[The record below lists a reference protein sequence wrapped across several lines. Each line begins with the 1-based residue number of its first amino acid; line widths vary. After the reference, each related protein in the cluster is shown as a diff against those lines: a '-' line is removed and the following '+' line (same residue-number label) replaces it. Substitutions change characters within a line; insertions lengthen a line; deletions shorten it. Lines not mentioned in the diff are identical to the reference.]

1 MGGSKKQTVGYRY
14 YLGMHMILCHG
25 PIDRINSISVD
36 DRVAWAGSEEGGTI
50 NIQNS
55 GLFGGD
61 EREGGISGLVDIEM
75 GASTQG
81 QNSYLLSRL
90 GSLIP
95 AFRGVVGAVLN
106 RPYLGVNPYL
116 KKWSFNG
123 TRVHKSTGGATQ
135 WYDEKSEII
144 PNDADSQEILNSFKG
159 LYWTLACTGDNG
171 FGGCFCASTTSNSF
185 VIGGSSSVTYA
196 INVRI
201 RGVVEL
207 NTYTGGQ
214 SIGSSF
220 FYKDATGFRS
230 LWNIYKIHI
239 SDPGIEYYV
248 NATPSNVNGIFSV
261 DYIATIFAKGG
272 STVTISADSSDG
284 AQTKNTSVSVSDD
297 DPSSPILVSQPFIG
311 QFIQVDAVSVSKQI
325 DMNPA
330 HIIRECLVD
339 PDWGM
344 GYQTSDIDDTS
355 FMAAAD
361 TLFTEGLGISILW
374 DKSMTI
380 DEFVKE
386 IVRHIDA
393 ALYVSRTTGKFVLKL
408 IRDDYDV
415 GTLITLDES
424 NISSISNPSKPTFGE
439 LSNSVTVK
447 FWNYKTGNDDS
458 INVTDTALAQMQSQ
472 VIDAPIQYPGFSN
485 KRNATVAAQRD
496 LRSLSSTFL
505 SCTIYTDQTAKDLNV
520 GDVFKFSWAKW
531 KITDMVMRVTE
542 IAFGD
547 GKNNRIRISCSEDVF
562 VTPLTQVI
570 IDSETEW
577 VNPSQPPSAVPAQMA
592 TEIPYLEI
600 VQNLGQTQID
610 TTLGTNPEIGY
621 VLAAA
626 ARPSS
631 AINGR
636 IWTDDGTGYE
646 DANSLDFCPYGTLQN
661 DTLQTTT
668 SLTLDNAADL
678 DEVSVGSYVQ
688 IGTDPD
694 TMELCRVDTVD
705 AVNSIITVGRGC
717 LDTTPKAHLAGTEL
731 FFWDFYNG
739 YDPVEYVLGESI
751 DVKVTAT
758 TGQGTLDVSA
768 ASPMTVNLNQRA
780 YRPYPPGKFQIN
792 GSYYPAG
799 PLDGTLTLTW
809 TGRDRLQQT
818 SGTIYDHTAN
828 TIGPEAGTTYR
839 VQGYVN
845 DVLVHTEEPAVSGT
859 SWVPTNGTV
868 RIEIHSKR
876 DGVYSLQPA
885 MCEFEYSGSHLMV
898 IETSDDNR
906 SLETSDDVRVTE
918 D

>member
-25 PIDRINSISVD
+25 PIDKINRIMVE
-36 DRVAWAGSEEGGTI
+36 DRIAWEGEETGGTI
-50 NIQNS
+50 DIQNS

-81 QNSYLLSRL
+81 QNSYLLSQL

-123 TRVHKSTGGATQ
+123 TRINKTTGGATQ
-135 WYDEKSEII
+135 WYDEKASLGFSGSEA
-144 PNDADSQEILNSFKG
+144 PNRPLIVKLECNSNPTGIFCTCDSLGEKTTTYSGVSGPMSIRVRGILEKNLMTFAPG
-159 LYWTLACTGDNG
+159 
-171 FGGCFCASTTSNSF
+171 
-185 VIGGSSSVTYA
+185 SVTLDSDA
-196 INVRI
+196 NMKVVK
-201 RGVVEL
+201 GVL
-207 NTYTGGQ
+207 STSQ
-214 SIGSSF
+214 
-220 FYKDATGFRS
+220 
-230 LWNIYKIHI
+230 
-239 SDPGIEYYV
+239 
-248 NATPSNVNGIFSV
+248 SNVNIYSIKVSNPSAIYYINAAHSTFDTTVWPVDFTFDIDVNNGSTIKVNYNSV
-261 DYIATIFAKGG
+261 D
-272 STVTISADSSDG
+272 SSQ
-284 AQTKNTSVSVSDD
+284 ASNRFNKVVSDD
-297 DPSSPILVSQPFIG
+297 TDLFVSQPFPG
-311 QFIQVDAVSVSKQI
+311 QFFQI
-325 DMNPA
+325 DGLRYSEDMNPA

-355 FMAAAD
+355 FMTAAD
-361 TLFTEGLGISILW
+361 TLYDEGLGISILW

-415 GTLITLDES
+415 NTLITLDES
-424 NISSISNPSKPTFGE
+424 NISSITNPSKPTFGE

-447 FWNYKTGNDDS
+447 FWNCVTGNDDS
-458 INVTDTALAQMQSQ
+458 INVTDTALSQMQGQ
-472 VIDAPIQYPGFSN
+472 VIDAPIQYPGFSH
-485 KRNATVAAQRD
+485 KRNATIAAQRD

-520 GDVFKFSWAKW
+520 GDVFRFSWAKW
-531 KITDMVMRVTE
+531 KITDMVMRITE

-547 GKNNRIRISCSEDVF
+547 GKTNRIRISCSEDVF

-570 IDSETEW
+570 VDSETEW

-646 DANSLDFCPYGTLQN
+646 DANALDFCPYGTLLI
-661 DTLQTTT
+661 DTDQITTT
-668 SLTLDNAADL
+668 LSLGNASDL
-678 DEVSVGSYVQ
+678 DEISVGSYVQ

-694 TMELCRVDTVD
+694 EMELCRVDTVD

-717 LDTTPKAHLAGTEL
+717 LDTTPKAHLSGTEL

-751 DVKVTAT
+751 DVKITAT
-758 TGQGTLDVSA
+758 TGQGTLDVSSA
-768 ASPMTVNLNQRA
+768 TPMTVNLNQRA
-780 YRPYPPGKFQIN
+780 YRPYPPGQFQIN
-792 GSYYPAG
+792 GDYYPLG
-799 PLDGTLTLTW
+799 PLGGILTITW
-809 TGRDRLQQT
+809 ADRDRLQQT
-818 SGTIYDHTAN
+818 SGTIYDHTAGN
-828 TIGPEAGTTYR
+828 IGPEAGTTYR

-845 DVLVHTEEPAVSGT
+845 GVLAHTEEPAVSGT
-859 SWVPTNGTV
+859 TWTPTSGTV
-868 RIEIHSKR
+868 RIEVHSKR
-876 DGVYSLQPA
+876 DGIYSLQPA
-885 MCEFEYSGSHLMV
+885 FVEFEYSNAAQRI
-898 IETSDDNR
+898 IETSDDIR
-906 SLETSDDVRVTE
+906 ATETGDDIRATE

>member
-25 PIDRINSISVD
+25 PIDKINRIMVE
-36 DRVAWAGSEEGGTI
+36 DRIAWEGEETGGTI
-50 NIQNS
+50 SIDKPS
-55 GLFGGD
+55 LFGGD

-81 QNSYLLSRL
+81 QNSYLLSQL

-123 TRVHKSTGGATQ
+123 TRIHRTTAGATQ
-135 WYDEKSEII
+135 WYDEKASLGFSGSEA
-144 PNDADSQEILNSFKG
+144 PNRPLIVKLECNSDPTSTFCTCDSLGEKTITYSGPSGSKSIRVRGILEKNLMTFAPG
-159 LYWTLACTGDNG
+159 
-171 FGGCFCASTTSNSF
+171 
-185 VIGGSSSVTYA
+185 SVTLDSDA
-196 INVRI
+196 NMKVVK
-201 RGVVEL
+201 GVLSTSQPLV
-207 NTYTGGQ
+207 
-214 SIGSSF
+214 
-220 FYKDATGFRS
+220 
-230 LWNIYKIHI
+230 NIY
-239 SDPGIEYYV
+239 SIEVSNPSAIYYINAAHSAFDSTVWPVDFTFDIDV
-248 NATPSNVNGIFSV
+248 NN
-261 DYIATIFAKGG
+261 G
-272 STVTISADSSDG
+272 STIKVNYNSIDSRQSSNKFNKIVSDG
-284 AQTKNTSVSVSDD
+284 TD
-297 DPSSPILVSQPFIG
+297 LFVSQPFPG
-311 QFIQVDAVSVSKQI
+311 QFFQI
-325 DMNPA
+325 DGFRYSEDMNPA

-355 FMAAAD
+355 FMTAAD
-361 TLFTEGLGISILW
+361 TLYDEGLGISILW

-415 GTLITLDES
+415 NTLITLNES

-447 FWNYKTGNDDS
+447 FWNCVTGNDDS
-458 INVTDTALAQMQSQ
+458 INVTDTALAQMQGQ
-472 VIDAPIQYPGFSN
+472 VIDAPIQYPGFSH
-485 KRNATVAAQRD
+485 KRNATIAAQRD

-520 GDVFKFSWAKW
+520 GDVFKFTWAKW

-547 GKNNRIRISCSEDVF
+547 GKTNRIRISCSEDVF

-570 IDSETEW
+570 VDSETEW
-577 VNPSQPPSAVPAQMA
+577 VNPSQPPSTVPAQMA

-646 DANSLDFCPYGTLQN
+646 DANALDFCPYGTLQS
-661 DTLQTTT
+661 DILQTTT

-694 TMELCRVDTVD
+694 EMELCRVDTVD

-839 VQGYVN
+839 VRGYVN

-859 SWVPTNGTV
+859 TWVPTYGTV

>member
-25 PIDRINSISVD
+25 PIDKINKIMVEDRI
-36 DRVAWAGSEEGGTI
+36 AWEGEETGGTI
-50 NIQNS
+50 SIDKPS
-55 GLFGGD
+55 LFGGD

-81 QNSYLLSRL
+81 QNSYLLSQL

-123 TRVHKSTGGATQ
+123 TRIHKTTGGATQ
-135 WYDEKSEII
+135 WYDERAEISAGGLAFDNIWKYKVEAPGSTADYSSPSYDDSSWSEG
-144 PNDADSQEILNSFKG
+144 NG
-159 LYWTLACTGDNG
+159 G
-171 FGGCFCASTTSNSF
+171 FGNSGSGFSTPRVNTP
-185 VIGGSSSVTYA
+185 
-196 INVRI
+196 
-201 RGVVEL
+201 L
-207 NTYTGGQ
+207 TYTSGMIVWIRKTIPKKNLSGPVIVWADN
-214 SIGSSF
+214 IGE
-220 FYKDATGFRS
+220 
-230 LWNIYKIHI
+230 LW
-239 SDPGIEYYV
+239 
-248 NATPSNVNGIFSV
+248 VNGVSIPLTAETIFKNT
-261 DYIATIFAKGG
+261 ATIPAGILQGQNVVVAK
-272 STVTISADSSDG
+272 VE
-284 AQTKNTSVSVSDD
+284 
-297 DPSSPILVSQPFIG
+297 
-311 QFIQVDAVSVSKQI
+311 DAGPAYFYAALEVKDHK

-344 GYQTSDIDDTS
+344 GYQASDIDDTS

-361 TLFTEGLGISILW
+361 TLFNEGLGISILW

-380 DEFVKE
+380 DEFIKE

-408 IRDDYDV
+408 IRNDYDV

-458 INVTDTALAQMQSQ
+458 INVTDTALAQMQGQ
-472 VIDAPIQYPGFSN
+472 VIDAPIQYPGFSH
-485 KRNATVAAQRD
+485 KRNATIAAQRD

-547 GKNNRIRISCSEDVF
+547 GKTNRIRISCSEDVF
-562 VTPLTQVI
+562 STPLTQVI

-646 DANSLDFCPYGTLQN
+646 DANALDFCPYGTLQS
-661 DTLQTTT
+661 DILQTTT

-694 TMELCRVDTVD
+694 EMELCRVDTVD

-717 LDTTPKAHLAGTEL
+717 LDTTPKAHLSGTEL

-758 TGQGTLDVSA
+758 TGQGTLDVLA
-768 ASPMTVNLNQRA
+768 ASPMTVVLNQRA

-792 GSYYPAG
+792 GSYYPAS

-809 TGRDRLQQT
+809 AGRDRLQQT

-845 DVLVHTEEPAVSGT
+845 DVLIHTEEPAVSGT
-859 SWVPTNGTV
+859 TWAPVDGLV
-868 RIEIHSKR
+868 RIEVHSKR

-885 MCEFEYSGSHLMV
+885 VHEFYYTGSDLRLV
-898 IETSDDNR
+898 EDGDNRATETS
-906 SLETSDDVRVTE
+906 DVRVTE

>member
-25 PIDRINSISVD
+25 PIDKINKIMVD
-36 DRVAWAGSEEGGTI
+36 DRIAWSGVEDGGTI
-50 NIQNS
+50 DIQRS
-55 GLFGGD
+55 DLFGGD

-75 GASTQG
+75 GGPSQG
-81 QNSYLLSRL
+81 QNSYLLSQL

-123 TRVHKSTGGATQ
+123 TRILKTTGGSTQ
-135 WYDEKSEII
+135 WYPEK
-144 PNDADSQEILNSFKG
+144 A
-159 LYWTLACTGDNG
+159 
-171 FGGCFCASTTSNSF
+171 
-185 VIGGSSSVTYA
+185 VIGFSGSQAPETPLIVELGCSSDPTATICNCDFLGERTFVYNGVSGSLP
-196 INVRI
+196 IRI
-201 RGVVEL
+201 RGILEKNLMTFSPGSVILDSDANMQVVKGVLTASQSLVNIYSIEVSSPA
-207 NTYTGGQ
+207 NTYFLNAGISAFDFTVWPVDFSFNININNGATIKIKYN
-214 SIGSSF
+214 SIDSAQASNKF
-220 FYKDATGFRS
+220 NKTVADSAD
-230 LWNIYKIHI
+230 L
-239 SDPGIEYYV
+239 YV
-248 NATPSNVNGIFSV
+248 N
-261 DYIATIFAKGG
+261 
-272 STVTISADSSDG
+272 
-284 AQTKNTSVSVSDD
+284 
-297 DPSSPILVSQPFIG
+297 QPFPG
-311 QFIQVDAVSVSKQI
+311 QFLQVDGLRYSE

-355 FMAAAD
+355 FMTSAD
-361 TLFTEGLGISILW
+361 TLYDEGLGMSLLW

-408 IRDDYDV
+408 IRDDYDIN
-415 GTLITLDES
+415 TLITLDES

-447 FWNYKTGNDDS
+447 FWNCVTGNDDS
-458 INVTDTALAQMQSQ
+458 INVTDTALAQMQGQ
-472 VIDAPIQYPGFSN
+472 VIDAPIQYPGFSH
-485 KRNATVAAQRD
+485 KRNAAIAAQRD

-547 GKNNRIRISCSEDVF
+547 GKTNRIRISCSEDVF

-570 IDSETEW
+570 VDSETEW

-646 DANSLDFCPYGTLQN
+646 DTNALDFCPYGTLQS
-661 DTLQTTT
+661 DILQITT

-694 TMELCRVDTVD
+694 EMELCRVDTVD

-717 LDTTPKAHLAGTEL
+717 LDTTPKAHLSGTEL

-792 GSYYPAG
+792 GLYYPIG
-799 PLDGTLTLTW
+799 PLDGTLTLSW

-818 SGTIYDHTAN
+818 SGTIYDHTAD

-859 SWVPTNGTV
+859 TWVPSNSGNM
-868 RIEIHSKR
+868 RIEVHSKR

-885 MCEFEYSGSHLMV
+885 MCEFEYSSASTMSFEDNMDTHITEDSH
-898 IETSDDNR
+898 I
-906 SLETSDDVRVTE
+906 RVTE

>member
-1 MGGSKKQTVGYRY
+1 VGGSKKQTVGYRY

-25 PIDRINSISVD
+25 PIDKINRIMVE
-36 DRVAWAGSEEGGTI
+36 DRIAWEGEETGGTI
-50 NIQNS
+50 SINKPS
-55 GLFGGD
+55 LFGGD

-75 GASTQG
+75 GAFTQG
-81 QNSYLLSRL
+81 QNSYLLSQL

-123 TRVHKSTGGATQ
+123 TRIHKTTAGATQ
-135 WYDEKSEII
+135 WYDAKSAIFGDGI
-144 PNDADSQEILNSFKG
+144 SSAAIV
-159 LYWTLACTGDNG
+159 ATGD
-171 FGGCFCASTTSNSF
+171 TW
-185 VIGGSSSVTYA
+185 
-196 INVRI
+196 
-201 RGVVEL
+201 E
-207 NTYTGGQ
+207 
-214 SIGSSF
+214 
-220 FYKDATGFRS
+220 
-230 LWNIYKIHI
+230 
-239 SDPGIEYYV
+239 IEYDGYYTPPSSPLDTGYAV
-248 NATPSNVNGIFSV
+248 SGPGPFHRSAGGAGTQLTVSGSGTTGYWIRKTFNLPSKGTIRIYGSRENSCAIYFDGVKIYDPNPSNVNVYDFTFDFEHYVGNS
-261 DYIATIFAKGG
+261 G
-272 STVTISADSSDG
+272 SHTMHVYFRDETPYLLDNAELS
-284 AQTKNTSVSVSDD
+284 
-297 DPSSPILVSQPFIG
+297 
-311 QFIQVDAVSVSKQI
+311 IQVEYLSGPQI

-344 GYQTSDIDDTS
+344 GYQSSDIDDTS

-408 IRDDYDV
+408 IRNDYDV

-458 INVTDTALAQMQSQ
+458 INVTDTALAQMQGQ
-472 VIDAPIQYPGFSN
+472 VIDAPIQYPGFSH
-485 KRNATVAAQRD
+485 KRNAIIAAQRD

-547 GKNNRIRISCSEDVF
+547 GKTNRIRISCSEDVF
-562 VTPLTQVI
+562 STPLTQVI

-646 DANSLDFCPYGTLQN
+646 DANALDFCPYGTLQS
-661 DTLQTTT
+661 DIVQTTT
-668 SLTLDNAADL
+668 SLTLDDAADL

-694 TMELCRVDTVD
+694 EMELCRVDTVD
-705 AVNSIITVGRGC
+705 VVNSIITVGRGC
-717 LDTTPKAHLAGTEL
+717 LDTTPKAHLSGTEL

-768 ASPMTVNLNQRA
+768 ASPMTVDLNQRA

-799 PLDGTLTLTW
+799 PLDGTLILTW

-859 SWVPTNGTV
+859 TWAPVDGLV
-868 RIEIHSKR
+868 RIEVHSKR

-885 MCEFEYSGSHLMV
+885 VHEFYYTGSDLRLV
-898 IETSDDNR
+898 EDGDNR
-906 SLETSDDVRVTE
+906 ATETSDDVRVTE